1 MSDRPV
7 GDLVR
12 ARRALLGL
20 SQRALSQ
27 SSGVAQPL
35 ISAIESG
42 RRPATEAS
50 AAALLAALP
59 LRPSVA
65 LERRRA
71 AVAAAVR
78 KHGGRDAAVFGSV
91 AHGTDA
97 PGSDLD
103 LMVAF
108 EDGRDIVDLLALQ
121 SDLEELL
128 TVPVDVVSAGSRG
141 AVADRARGESVAL

>member
-1 MSDRPV
+1 MTERPV

-20 SQRALSQ
+20 SQRALAQ
-27 SSGVAQPL
+27 ASGVAQPL

-42 RRPATEAS
+42 RRQPTPASTT
-50 AAALLAALP
+50 ALLGALP

-65 LERRRA
+65 LDRRRA
-71 AVAAAVR
+71 QVAAAVR
-78 KHGGRDAAVFGSV
+78 HHGGRDAAVFGSV
-91 AHGTDA
+91 AHGTDE

-103 LMVAF
+103 VMVAF

-121 SDLEELL
+121 ADLEELL
-128 TVPVDVVSAGSRG
+128 TVPVDVVSAGSSGEVARRARAE
-141 AVADRARGESVAL
+141 AVAL

>member
-1 MSDRPV
+1 MTELPT

-12 ARRALLGL
+12 VRRALLGL
-20 SQRALSQ
+20 SQRGLAQ
-27 SSGVAQPL
+27 ASGIAQPL

-42 RRPATEAS
+42 RRPATPAS

-65 LERRRA
+65 LDRRRA
-71 AVAAAVR
+71 EVAAAVR
-78 KHGGRDAAVFGSV
+78 RHGGRDAAVFGSV

-121 SDLEELL
+121 AELEELL
-128 TVPVDVVSAGSRG
+128 TVPVDVVSAGSG
-141 AVADRARGESVAL
+141 GPVAARARTESIAL

>member
-1 MSDRPV
+1 MRDRPL

-20 SQRALSQ
+20 SQRALAQ
-27 SSGVAQPL
+27 ASGVAQPL

-42 RRPATEAS
+42 RRQPTAAS

-65 LERRRA
+65 LERRRSE
-71 AVAAAVR
+71 VAAAVLA
-78 KHGGRDAAVFGSV
+78 HGGRGAAVFGSV
-91 AHGTDA
+91 ARGSDRT
-97 PGSDLD
+97 GSDLD
-103 LMVAF
+103 LVVAF

-121 SDLEELL
+121 AELEDLL
-128 TVPVDVVSAGSRG
+128 TVPVDVVSAGSSG
-141 AVADRARGESVAL
+141 AVAERARAESVAL